1 MPERYPQ
8 STHRSGVERG
18 TVPDRR
24 AHPRREVAIEGKVI
38 APGWARYAR
47 ARTRDLSEGG
57 ALLVIDGR
65 GGRLSPGQRLRVAIG
80 GPGVVRSDQLRE
92 ASVVRVTGSGVA
104 VRFAA

>member
-1 MPERYPQ
+1 MPESYPQ
-8 STHRSGVERG
+8 SAHHAGTEFG

-24 AHPRREVAIEGKVI
+24 AHRRREVAIEGKVI
-38 APGWARYAR
+38 APGWARYAH

-80 GPGVVRSDQLRE
+80 GGVVRADQLRE
-92 ASVVRVTGSGVA
+92 ASVVRVSGSAVA
-104 VRFAA
+104 VRFEA